1 MVQDYE
7 DRETQLP
14 FWDGLGTKGLKR
26 QNWDEL
32 GSIYG

>member
-14 FWDGLGTKGLKR
+14 FWDDLGTKGLKKA
-26 QNWDEL
+26 EL
-32 GSIYG
+32 G